1 MKRVTIK
8 DLADLLQISTS
19 TVSRA
24 LSNHPD
30 ISDAVKKR
38 VKEAAETFNY
48 IPNDFAI
55 NFRKKSTK
63 VIGLIIPKMSMF
75 FVPSIIEGISA
86 KLNKEGYQFF
96 ILSSE
101 ESLEIEKEHLQTCAN
116 SRVDGV
122 LVSLTAQTQNFDH
135 FKKLD
140 DLGIPIVIFDKT
152 LAEQKYDQVTF
163 NNEKDSEECAKK
175 LVAKNCKKILAIFGN
190 KDLEITEKRRK
201 SFLAYLEQFPEVS
214 CKSVF
219 CDSAEMVK
227 EKLEILLEYESFDG
241 VFAMSD
247 ETLAGLNY
255 ALKIKQLS
263 AKKFHIIAISEGI
276 FPKYL
281 NPHYEFEKND
291 GIKMGM
297 LAANVLLEKIKKSDY
312 KTTSNTY
319 YI

>member
-1 MKRVTIK
+1 MKRITIK

-75 FVPSIIEGISA
+75 FIPSIIEGISA
-86 KLNKEGYQFF
+86 KFNKEGYKFF

-101 ESLEIEKEHLQTCAN
+101 ESLEIEKKNLQTCAN

-122 LVSLTAQTQNFDH
+122 LISLTSKTQDFAH

-140 DLGIPIVIFDKT
+140 DLGIPVVLFDKS
-152 LAEQKYDQVTF
+152 LSEQKYDQVVF
-163 NNEKDSEECAKK
+163 NNEKDAEECAKK
-175 LVAKNCKKILAIFGN
+175 LVHYQCKNILAIFGD
-190 KDLEITEKRRK
+190 KDLEITEKRKK
-201 SFLAYLEQFPEVS
+201 SFENYLNNYSEINY
-214 CKSVF
+214 KSIF

-227 EKLEILLEYESFDG
+227 EKLEIILEYEKFDG
-241 VFAMSD
+241 IFAMSD

-255 ALKIKQLS
+255 ALKIRGLS
-263 AKKFHIIAISEGI
+263 AKPYKIIAISEGI

-281 NPHYEFEKND
+281 NPHYEFIKND
-291 GIKMGM
+291 GVKMGM
-297 LAANVLLEKIKKSDY
+297 MAASILLEKIKNSDY
-312 KTTSNTY
+312 KNFNTY

>member
-1 MKRVTIK
+1 MKRITIK

-75 FVPSIIEGISA
+75 FIPSIIEGISA
-86 KLNKEGYQFF
+86 KFNKEGYQFF

-101 ESLEIEKEHLQTCAN
+101 ESLEIEKENLQTCAN

-122 LVSLTAQTQNFDH
+122 LISLTSKTQDFAH

-140 DLGIPIVIFDKT
+140 DLGIPVVLFDKS
-152 LAEQKYDQVTF
+152 LSEQKYDQVVF
-163 NNEKDSEECAKK
+163 NNEKDAEECAKK
-175 LVAKNCKKILAIFGN
+175 LVHYQCKNILAIFGD
-190 KDLEITEKRRK
+190 KDLEITEKRKK
-201 SFLAYLEQFPEVS
+201 SFQNYLNNYSEINY
-214 CKSVF
+214 KSIF
-219 CDSAEMVK
+219 CNSAEMVK
-227 EKLEILLEYESFDG
+227 EKLEIILEYEKFDG
-241 VFAMSD
+241 IFAMSD

-255 ALKIKQLS
+255 ALKIRGLS
-263 AKKFHIIAISEGI
+263 AKPYKIIAISEGI

-281 NPHYEFEKND
+281 NPHYEFIKND

-297 LAANVLLEKIKKSDY
+297 MASSILLEKIKNSDY
-312 KTTSNTY
+312 KNFNTY

>member
-1 MKRVTIK
+1 MKRITIK

-55 NFRKKSTK
+55 NFRKKSSK

-75 FVPSIIEGISA
+75 FIPSIIEGISA
-86 KLNKEGYQFF
+86 KFNKEGYQFF

-101 ESLEIEKEHLQTCAN
+101 ESLEIEKENLQTCAN

-122 LVSLTAQTQNFDH
+122 LISLTSKTQDFAH

-140 DLGIPIVIFDKT
+140 DLGIPVVLFDKS
-152 LAEQKYDQVTF
+152 LSEQKYDQVVF
-163 NNEKDSEECAKK
+163 NNEKDAEECAKK
-175 LVAKNCKKILAIFGN
+175 LVHYQCKNILAIFGD

-201 SFLAYLEQFPEVS
+201 SFENYLNNYSEINY
-214 CKSVF
+214 KSIF

-227 EKLEILLEYESFDG
+227 EKLEIILEYEKFDG
-241 VFAMSD
+241 IFAMSD
-247 ETLAGLNY
+247 ETLAGLNF
-255 ALKIKQLS
+255 ALKIKGLS
-263 AKKFHIIAISEGI
+263 AKPYKIIAISEGI

-281 NPHYEFEKND
+281 NPHYEFIKND

-297 LAANVLLEKIKKSDY
+297 MAASILLEKIKNSDY
-312 KTTSNTY
+312 KNFNTY

>member
-1 MKRVTIK
+1 MKRITIK

-75 FVPSIIEGISA
+75 FIPSIIEGISA
-86 KLNKEGYQFF
+86 KFNKEGYQFF

-101 ESLEIEKEHLQTCAN
+101 ESLEIEKENLQTCAN

-122 LVSLTAQTQNFDH
+122 LISLTSKTQDFAH

-140 DLGIPIVIFDKT
+140 DLGIPVVLFDKS
-152 LAEQKYDQVTF
+152 LSEQKYDQVVF
-163 NNEKDSEECAKK
+163 NNEKDAEECAKK
-175 LVAKNCKKILAIFGN
+175 LVHYQCKNILAIFGD

-201 SFLAYLEQFPEVS
+201 SFENYLNNYSEINY
-214 CKSVF
+214 KSIF

-227 EKLEILLEYESFDG
+227 EKLEIILEYEKFDG
-241 VFAMSD
+241 IFAMSD

-255 ALKIKQLS
+255 ALKIRGLS
-263 AKKFHIIAISEGI
+263 AKPYKIIAISEGI

-281 NPHYEFEKND
+281 NPHYEFIKNY

-297 LAANVLLEKIKKSDY
+297 IVASILLEKIKNSDY
-312 KTTSNTY
+312 KNFNTY

>member
-1 MKRVTIK
+1 MKRITIK

-55 NFRKKSTK
+55 NFRKKSSK

-75 FVPSIIEGISA
+75 FIPSIIEGISA
-86 KLNKEGYQFF
+86 KFNKEGYQFF

-101 ESLEIEKEHLQTCAN
+101 ESLEIEKENLQTCAN

-122 LVSLTAQTQNFDH
+122 LISLTSKTQDFAH

-140 DLGIPIVIFDKT
+140 DLGIPVVLFDKS
-152 LAEQKYDQVTF
+152 LSEQKYDQVVF
-163 NNEKDSEECAKK
+163 NNEKDAEECAKK
-175 LVAKNCKKILAIFGN
+175 LVHYQCKNILAIFGD
-190 KDLEITEKRRK
+190 KDLEITEKRKK
-201 SFLAYLEQFPEVS
+201 SFENYLNNYSEINY
-214 CKSVF
+214 KSIF

-227 EKLEILLEYESFDG
+227 EKLEIILEYEKFDG
-241 VFAMSD
+241 IFAMSD

-255 ALKIKQLS
+255 ALKIRGLS
-263 AKKFHIIAISEGI
+263 AKPYRIIAISEGI

-281 NPHYEFEKND
+281 NPHYEFIKND

-297 LAANVLLEKIKKSDY
+297 MASSILLEKIKNSDY
-312 KTTSNTY
+312 KNFNTY

>member
-1 MKRVTIK
+1 MKRTTIK
-8 DLADLLQISTS
+8 DLADLLQVSTS
-19 TVSRA
+19 TISRA

-38 VKEAAETFNY
+38 VKEAAEAFNY

-55 NFRKKSTK
+55 NFRKKSSK

-96 ILSSE
+96 MLSSE
-101 ESLEIEKEHLQTCAN
+101 ESVEIEKENLQTCAN

-122 LVSLTAQTQNFDH
+122 LISLTSQTQNFEH

-140 DLGIPIVIFDKT
+140 DLGVPIVVFDKS
-152 LAEQKYDQVTF
+152 LSEEKFDQVIF
-163 NNEKDSEECAKK
+163 NNEKDAEECAKN
-175 LVAKNCKKILAIFGN
+175 LVKNNCKNILAIFGN
-190 KDLEITEKRRK
+190 NDLEITEKRRK
-201 SFLAYLEQFPEVS
+201 SFMAFLENYPDIK
-214 CKSVF
+214 CKSIF
-219 CDSAEMVK
+219 CDSAEQVK
-227 EKLEILLEYESFDG
+227 DKLDIILEYETFDG
-241 VFAMSD
+241 IFAMSD

-255 ALKIKQLS
+255 ALKLKGIS
-263 AKKFHIIAISEGI
+263 AKQFKVVAISEGI

-291 GIKMGM
+291 GMKMGM
-297 LAANVLLEKIKKSDY
+297 MAANILLEKIKNPEKKSA
-312 KTTSNTY
+312 NTY

>member
-1 MKRVTIK
+1 MKRITIK

-75 FVPSIIEGISA
+75 FIPSIIEGISA
-86 KLNKEGYQFF
+86 KFNKEGYQFF

-101 ESLEIEKEHLQTCAN
+101 ESLEIEKENLQTCAN

-122 LVSLTAQTQNFDH
+122 LISLTSKTQDFAH

-140 DLGIPIVIFDKT
+140 DLGIPVVLFDKS
-152 LAEQKYDQVTF
+152 LSEQKYDQVVF
-163 NNEKDSEECAKK
+163 NNEKDAEECAKK
-175 LVAKNCKKILAIFGN
+175 LVHYQCKNILAIFGD

-201 SFLAYLEQFPEVS
+201 SFENYLNNYTEINY
-214 CKSVF
+214 KSIF

-227 EKLEILLEYESFDG
+227 EKLEIILEYEKFDG
-241 VFAMSD
+241 IFAMSD

-255 ALKIKQLS
+255 ALKIRGLS
-263 AKKFHIIAISEGI
+263 AKPYKIIAISEGI

-281 NPHYEFEKND
+281 NPHYEFIKND

-297 LAANVLLEKIKKSDY
+297 MASSILLEKIKNSDY
-312 KTTSNTY
+312 KNFNTY

>member
-1 MKRVTIK
+1 MKRTTIK

-38 VKEAAETFNY
+38 VKETAETFNY
-48 IPNDFAI
+48 VPNDFAI
-55 NFRKKSTK
+55 NFRKKSSK

-75 FVPSIIEGISA
+75 FIPSIIEGISA

-96 ILSSE
+96 MLSSE
-101 ESLEIEKEHLQTCAN
+101 ESLEIEKENLQTCAN

-122 LVSLTAQTQNFDH
+122 LISLTAQTQNFEH

-140 DLGIPIVIFDKT
+140 DLGIPLVVFDKS
-152 LAEQKYDQVTF
+152 LSEDKYDQVIF
-163 NNEKDSEECAKK
+163 NNEKDAEVCAKK
-175 LVAKNCKKILAIFGN
+175 LVDHNCKKILAIFGN
-190 KDLEITEKRRK
+190 KDLEITGKREK
-201 SFLAYLEQFPEVS
+201 SFMSYLEKYPDVE
-214 CKSVF
+214 CKSLF
-219 CDSAEMVK
+219 CDSAEQVK
-227 EKLEILLEYESFDG
+227 DKLEIILEYEDFDG
-241 VFAMSD
+241 IFAMSD
-247 ETLAGLNY
+247 ETLAGINY
-255 ALKIKQLS
+255 ALKVKELS
-263 AKKFHIIAISEGI
+263 AKKYKVIAISEGI

-281 NPHYEFEKND
+281 NPYFEFEKND

-297 LAANVLLEKIKKSDY
+297 MAANILLEKIKNPENKSA
-312 KTTSNTY
+312 NTY

>member
-1 MKRVTIK
+1 MKRITIK
-8 DLADLLQISTS
+8 DLADILQISTS

-30 ISDAVKKR
+30 ISDAVKRR

-48 IPNDFAI
+48 VPNDFAI
-55 NFRKKSTK
+55 NFRKKSSK

-75 FVPSIIEGISA
+75 FIPSIIEGVFTQ
-86 KLNKEGYQFF
+86 LNKEGYQLFM
-96 ILSSE
+96 LSSE
-101 ESLEIEKEHLQTCAN
+101 ESLEIEKENLQTCAN

-122 LVSLTAQTQNFDH
+122 LISLTSQTQNFNH

-140 DLGIPIVIFDKT
+140 DLGIPVVVFDKS
-152 LAEQKYDQVTF
+152 LSESKYDQVVF
-163 NNEKDSEECAKK
+163 NNEKDAENCAKR
-175 LVAKNCKKILAIFGN
+175 LVDYNCKKILAIFGN

-201 SFLAYLEQFPEVS
+201 SFSEYLEKYPDIN
-214 CKSVF
+214 CKSIF

-227 EKLEILLEYESFDG
+227 EKLEIILEYETFDG
-241 VFAMSD
+241 IFAMSD

-255 ALKIKQLS
+255 ALKIKNIS
-263 AKKFHIIAISEGI
+263 EKSFKIIAISEGI

-281 NPHYEFEKND
+281 NPHYEYEKTD
-291 GIKMGM
+291 GLKMGM
-297 LAANVLLEKIKKSDY
+297 TAANILLEKIKNAD
-312 KTTSNTY
+312 NRMFNIY

>member
-1 MKRVTIK
+1 MKRITIK

-75 FVPSIIEGISA
+75 FIPSIIEGIST
-86 KLNKEGYQFF
+86 KFNKEGYQFF

-101 ESLEIEKEHLQTCAN
+101 ESLEIEKENLQTCAN

-122 LVSLTAQTQNFDH
+122 LISLTSKTQDFAH

-140 DLGIPIVIFDKT
+140 DLGIPVVLFDKS
-152 LAEQKYDQVTF
+152 LSEQKYDQVVF
-163 NNEKDSEECAKK
+163 NNEKDAEECAKK
-175 LVAKNCKKILAIFGN
+175 LVHYQCKNILAIFGD

-201 SFLAYLEQFPEVS
+201 SFENYLNNYSEINY
-214 CKSVF
+214 KSIF

-227 EKLEILLEYESFDG
+227 EKLEIILEYEKFDG
-241 VFAMSD
+241 IFAMSD

-255 ALKIKQLS
+255 ALKIRGLS
-263 AKKFHIIAISEGI
+263 AKPYRIIAISEGI

-281 NPHYEFEKND
+281 NPHYEFIKND

-297 LAANVLLEKIKKSDY
+297 MAASILLEKIKNSDY
-312 KTTSNTY
+312 KNFNTY

>member
-1 MKRVTIK
+1 MKRITIK

-75 FVPSIIEGISA
+75 FIPSIIEGISA
-86 KLNKEGYQFF
+86 KFNKEGYKFF

-101 ESLEIEKEHLQTCAN
+101 ESLEIEKENLQTCAN

-122 LVSLTAQTQNFDH
+122 LISLTSKTQDFAH

-140 DLGIPIVIFDKT
+140 DLGIPVVLFDKS
-152 LAEQKYDQVTF
+152 LSEQKYDQVVF
-163 NNEKDSEECAKK
+163 NNEKDAEECAKK
-175 LVAKNCKKILAIFGN
+175 LVHYQCKNILAIFGD
-190 KDLEITEKRRK
+190 KDLEITEKRKK
-201 SFLAYLEQFPEVS
+201 SFENYLNNYSEINY
-214 CKSVF
+214 KSIF

-227 EKLEILLEYESFDG
+227 EKLEIILEYENFDG
-241 VFAMSD
+241 IFAMSD

-255 ALKIKQLS
+255 ALKIRGLS
-263 AKKFHIIAISEGI
+263 AKPYKIIAISEGI

-281 NPHYEFEKND
+281 NPHYEFIKND

-297 LAANVLLEKIKKSDY
+297 MASSILLEKIKNSDY
-312 KTTSNTY
+312 KNFNTY

>member
-1 MKRVTIK
+1 MKRITIK

-48 IPNDFAI
+48 VPNDFAI

-75 FVPSIIEGISA
+75 FIPSIIEGISA
-86 KLNKEGYQFF
+86 KFNKEGYQFF

-101 ESLEIEKEHLQTCAN
+101 ESLEIEKENLQTCAN

-122 LVSLTAQTQNFDH
+122 LISLTSKTQDFAH

-140 DLGIPIVIFDKT
+140 DLGIPVVLFDKS
-152 LAEQKYDQVTF
+152 LSEQKYDQVVF
-163 NNEKDSEECAKK
+163 NNEKDAEECAKK
-175 LVAKNCKKILAIFGN
+175 LVHYQCKNILAIFGD
-190 KDLEITEKRRK
+190 KDLEITEKRKK
-201 SFLAYLEQFPEVS
+201 SFENYLNNYSEINY
-214 CKSVF
+214 KSIF

-227 EKLEILLEYESFDG
+227 EKLEIILEYEKFDG
-241 VFAMSD
+241 IFAMSD

-255 ALKIKQLS
+255 ALKIRGLS
-263 AKKFHIIAISEGI
+263 AKPYRIIAISEGI

-281 NPHYEFEKND
+281 NPHYEFIKND

-297 LAANVLLEKIKKSDY
+297 MAASILLEKIKNSDY
-312 KTTSNTY
+312 KNFNTY

>member
-1 MKRVTIK
+1 MKRITIK
-8 DLADLLQISTS
+8 DLAEMLNISVS

-30 ISDAVKKR
+30 ISDAVKAR
-38 VKEAAETFNY
+38 VKEAAEIFNY
-48 IPNDFAI
+48 VPNDFAI
-55 NFRKKSTK
+55 NFRKKTTK
-63 VIGLIIPKMSMF
+63 MIGLIIPKMSMF
-75 FVPSIIEGISA
+75 FIPSIIEGISA
-86 KLNKEGYQFF
+86 KFNKEGYKFF

-101 ESLEIEKEHLQTCAN
+101 ESLEIEKENLQTCAN

-122 LVSLTAQTQNFDH
+122 LISLTSKTQDFAH

-140 DLGIPIVIFDKT
+140 DLGIPVVLFDKS
-152 LAEQKYDQVTF
+152 LSEQKYDQVVF
-163 NNEKDSEECAKK
+163 NNEKDAEECAKK
-175 LVAKNCKKILAIFGN
+175 LVHYQCKNILAIFGD

-201 SFLAYLEQFPEVS
+201 SFENYLNNYSEINY
-214 CKSVF
+214 KSIF

-227 EKLEILLEYESFDG
+227 EKLEIILEYEKFDG
-241 VFAMSD
+241 IFAMSD

-255 ALKIKQLS
+255 ALKIRGLS
-263 AKKFHIIAISEGI
+263 AKPYKIIAISEGI

-281 NPHYEFEKND
+281 NPHYEFIKND

-297 LAANVLLEKIKKSDY
+297 MAASILLEKIKNSDY
-312 KTTSNTY
+312 KNFNTY

>member
-1 MKRVTIK
+1 MKRITIK

-75 FVPSIIEGISA
+75 FIPSIIEGISA
-86 KLNKEGYQFF
+86 KFNKEGYQFF

-101 ESLEIEKEHLQTCAN
+101 ESLEIEKENLQTCAN

-122 LVSLTAQTQNFDH
+122 LISLTSKTQDFAH

-140 DLGIPIVIFDKT
+140 DLGIPVVLFDKS
-152 LAEQKYDQVTF
+152 LSEQKYDQVVF
-163 NNEKDSEECAKK
+163 NNEKDAEECAKK
-175 LVAKNCKKILAIFGN
+175 LVHYQCKNILAIFGD
-190 KDLEITEKRRK
+190 KDLEITEKRKK
-201 SFLAYLEQFPEVS
+201 SFENYLNNYSEINY
-214 CKSVF
+214 KSIF

-227 EKLEILLEYESFDG
+227 EKLEIILEYEKFDG
-241 VFAMSD
+241 IFAMSD

-255 ALKIKQLS
+255 ALKIRGLS
-263 AKKFHIIAISEGI
+263 AKPYRIIAISEGI

-281 NPHYEFEKND
+281 NPHYEFIKND
-291 GIKMGM
+291 GVKMGM
-297 LAANVLLEKIKKSDY
+297 MAASILLEKIKNSDY
-312 KTTSNTY
+312 KNFNTY

>member
-1 MKRVTIK
+1 MKRITIK

-75 FVPSIIEGISA
+75 FIPSIIEGIST
-86 KLNKEGYQFF
+86 KFNKEGYQFF

-101 ESLEIEKEHLQTCAN
+101 ESLEIEKENLQTCAN

-122 LVSLTAQTQNFDH
+122 LISLTSKTQDFAH

-140 DLGIPIVIFDKT
+140 DLGIPVVLFDKS
-152 LAEQKYDQVTF
+152 LSEQKYDQVVF
-163 NNEKDSEECAKK
+163 NNEKDAEECAKK
-175 LVAKNCKKILAIFGN
+175 LVHYQCKNILAIFGD

-201 SFLAYLEQFPEVS
+201 SFENYLNNYSEINY
-214 CKSVF
+214 KSIF

-227 EKLEILLEYESFDG
+227 EKLEIILEYEKFDG
-241 VFAMSD
+241 IFAMSD

-255 ALKIKQLS
+255 ALKIRGLS
-263 AKKFHIIAISEGI
+263 AKPYKIIAISEGI

-281 NPHYEFEKND
+281 NPHYEFIKND
-291 GIKMGM
+291 GVKMGM
-297 LAANVLLEKIKKSDY
+297 MASSILLEKIKNSDY
-312 KTTSNTY
+312 KNFNTY

>member
-1 MKRVTIK
+1 MKRITIK

-55 NFRKKSTK
+55 NFRKKSSK

-75 FVPSIIEGISA
+75 FIPSIIEGISA
-86 KLNKEGYQFF
+86 KFNKEGYKFF

-101 ESLEIEKEHLQTCAN
+101 ESLEIEKENLQTCAN

-122 LVSLTAQTQNFDH
+122 LISLTSKTQDFAH

-140 DLGIPIVIFDKT
+140 DLGIPVVLFDKS
-152 LAEQKYDQVTF
+152 LSEQKYDQVVF
-163 NNEKDSEECAKK
+163 NNEKDAEECAKK
-175 LVAKNCKKILAIFGN
+175 LVHYQCKNILAIFGD

-201 SFLAYLEQFPEVS
+201 SFENYLNNHSEINY
-214 CKSVF
+214 KSIF

-227 EKLEILLEYESFDG
+227 EKLEIILEYEKFDG
-241 VFAMSD
+241 IFAMSD

-255 ALKIKQLS
+255 ALKIRGLS
-263 AKKFHIIAISEGI
+263 AKPYKIIAISEGI

-281 NPHYEFEKND
+281 NPHYEFIKND

-297 LAANVLLEKIKKSDY
+297 MAASILLEKIKNSDY
-312 KTTSNTY
+312 KNFNTY

>member
-1 MKRVTIK
+1 MKRTTIK

-30 ISDAVKKR
+30 ISDAVKAR

-75 FVPSIIEGISA
+75 FIPSIIEGISA
-86 KLNKEGYQFF
+86 KLSKEGYHFF
-96 ILSSE
+96 MLSSE
-101 ESLEIEKEHLQTCAN
+101 ESLEIEKENLQTCAN
-116 SRVDGV
+116 SRVDGILMSV
-122 LVSLTAQTQNFDH
+122 TSQTQNLEH
-135 FKKLD
+135 LKKID
-140 DLGIPIVIFDKT
+140 DLEIPVVIFDKS
-152 LAEQKYDQVTF
+152 LPQEKYDQISF
-163 NNEKDSEECAKK
+163 NNEKDAENAAKK
-175 LVAKNCKKILAIFGN
+175 LIENGCKNILAIFGN
-190 KDLEITEKRRK
+190 ERLEITEKRAK
-201 SFLAYLEQFPEVS
+201 SFLEIINKHPEIN
-214 CKSVF
+214 CKIIY
-219 CDSAEMVK
+219 CDSAEQVK
-227 EKLEILLEYESFDG
+227 DKLEIILEYEKFDG
-241 VFAMSD
+241 IFAMSD

-255 ALKIKQLS
+255 ALKIKELS
-263 AKKFHIIAISEGI
+263 AKSYKIIAISEGI

-291 GIKMGM
+291 GFKMGM
-297 LAANVLLEKIKKSDY
+297 FAANILLEKIKNPEKKSV
-312 KTTSNTY
+312 NTY

>member
-1 MKRVTIK
+1 MKRITIK

-55 NFRKKSTK
+55 NFRKKSSK

-75 FVPSIIEGISA
+75 FIPSIIEGISA
-86 KLNKEGYQFF
+86 KFNKEGYQFF

-101 ESLEIEKEHLQTCAN
+101 ESLEIEKENLQTCAN

-122 LVSLTAQTQNFDH
+122 LISLTSKTQDFAH

-140 DLGIPIVIFDKT
+140 DLGIPVVLFDKS
-152 LAEQKYDQVTF
+152 LSEQKYDQVVF
-163 NNEKDSEECAKK
+163 NNEKDAEECAKK
-175 LVAKNCKKILAIFGN
+175 LVHYQCKNILAIFGD
-190 KDLEITEKRRK
+190 KDLEITEKRKK
-201 SFLAYLEQFPEVS
+201 SFQNYLNNYSEINY
-214 CKSVF
+214 KSIF

-227 EKLEILLEYESFDG
+227 EKLEIILEYEKFDG
-241 VFAMSD
+241 IFAMSD

-255 ALKIKQLS
+255 ALKIRGLS
-263 AKKFHIIAISEGI
+263 AKPYKIIAISEGI

-281 NPHYEFEKND
+281 NPHYEFIKND

-297 LAANVLLEKIKKSDY
+297 MAASILLEKIKNSDY
-312 KTTSNTY
+312 KNFNTY

>member
-1 MKRVTIK
+1 MKRITIK

-75 FVPSIIEGISA
+75 FIPSIIEGISA
-86 KLNKEGYQFF
+86 KFNKEGYQFF

-101 ESLEIEKEHLQTCAN
+101 ESLEIEKENLQTCAN

-122 LVSLTAQTQNFDH
+122 LISLTSKTQDFAH

-140 DLGIPIVIFDKT
+140 DLGIPVVLFDKS
-152 LAEQKYDQVTF
+152 LSEQKYDQVVF
-163 NNEKDSEECAKK
+163 NNEKDAEECAKK
-175 LVAKNCKKILAIFGN
+175 LVHYQCKNILAIFGD

-201 SFLAYLEQFPEVS
+201 SFENYLNNYSEINY
-214 CKSVF
+214 KSIF

-227 EKLEILLEYESFDG
+227 EKLEIILEYEKFDG
-241 VFAMSD
+241 IFAMSD

-255 ALKIKQLS
+255 ALKIRGLS
-263 AKKFHIIAISEGI
+263 AKPYKIIAISEGI

-281 NPHYEFEKND
+281 NPHYEFIKND

-297 LAANVLLEKIKKSDY
+297 MAASILLEKIKNSDY
-312 KTTSNTY
+312 KNFNTY

>member
-1 MKRVTIK
+1 MKRITIK

-75 FVPSIIEGISA
+75 FIPSIIEGISA
-86 KLNKEGYQFF
+86 KFNKEGYQFF

-101 ESLEIEKEHLQTCAN
+101 ESLEIEKENLQTCAN

-122 LVSLTAQTQNFDH
+122 LISLTSKTQDFAH

-140 DLGIPIVIFDKT
+140 DLGIPVVLFDKS
-152 LAEQKYDQVTF
+152 LSEQKYDQVVF
-163 NNEKDSEECAKK
+163 NNEKDAEECAKK
-175 LVAKNCKKILAIFGN
+175 LVNYQCKNILAIFGD

-201 SFLAYLEQFPEVS
+201 SFENYLNNHSEINY
-214 CKSVF
+214 KSIF

-227 EKLEILLEYESFDG
+227 EKLEIILEYEKFDG
-241 VFAMSD
+241 IFAMSD

-255 ALKIKQLS
+255 ALKIRGLS
-263 AKKFHIIAISEGI
+263 AKPYKIIAISEGI

-281 NPHYEFEKND
+281 NPHYEFIKND

-297 LAANVLLEKIKKSDY
+297 MASSILLEKIKNSDY
-312 KTTSNTY
+312 KNFNTY

>member
-1 MKRVTIK
+1 MKRITIK
-8 DLADLLQISTS
+8 DLAEMLNISVS

-30 ISDAVKKR
+30 ISDAVKVR

-48 IPNDFAI
+48 VPNDFAI
-55 NFRKKSTK
+55 NFRKKSSK

-75 FVPSIIEGISA
+75 FIPSIIEGISA
-86 KLNKEGYQFF
+86 KFNKEGYQFF

-101 ESLEIEKEHLQTCAN
+101 ESLEIEKENLQTCAN

-122 LVSLTAQTQNFDH
+122 LISLTSKTQDFAH

-140 DLGIPIVIFDKT
+140 DLGIPVVLFDKS
-152 LAEQKYDQVTF
+152 LSEQKYDQVVF
-163 NNEKDSEECAKK
+163 NNEKDAEECAKK
-175 LVAKNCKKILAIFGN
+175 LVHYQCKNILAIFGD

-201 SFLAYLEQFPEVS
+201 SFENYLNNHSEINY
-214 CKSVF
+214 KSIF

-227 EKLEILLEYESFDG
+227 EKLEIILEYEKFDG
-241 VFAMSD
+241 IFAMSD

-255 ALKIKQLS
+255 ALKIRGLS
-263 AKKFHIIAISEGI
+263 AKPYKIIAISEGI

-281 NPHYEFEKND
+281 NPHYEFIKND

-297 LAANVLLEKIKKSDY
+297 MAASILLEKIKNSDY
-312 KTTSNTY
+312 KNFNTY

>member
-1 MKRVTIK
+1 MKRITIK
-8 DLADLLQISTS
+8 DLAEMLNISVS

-30 ISDAVKKR
+30 ISDAVKVR

-75 FVPSIIEGISA
+75 FIPSIIEGISA
-86 KLNKEGYQFF
+86 KFNKEGYQFF

-101 ESLEIEKEHLQTCAN
+101 ESLEIEKENLQTCAN
-116 SRVDGV
+116 LRVDGV
-122 LVSLTAQTQNFDH
+122 LISLTSKTQDFAH

-140 DLGIPIVIFDKT
+140 DLGIPVVLFDKS
-152 LAEQKYDQVTF
+152 LSEQKYDQVVF
-163 NNEKDSEECAKK
+163 NNEKDAEECAKK
-175 LVAKNCKKILAIFGN
+175 LVHYQCKNILAIFGD

-201 SFLAYLEQFPEVS
+201 SFENYLNNYSEINY
-214 CKSVF
+214 KSIF

-227 EKLEILLEYESFDG
+227 EKLEIILEYEKFDG
-241 VFAMSD
+241 IFAMSD

-255 ALKIKQLS
+255 ALKIRGLS
-263 AKKFHIIAISEGI
+263 AKPYKIIAISEGI

-281 NPHYEFEKND
+281 NPHYEFIKND

-297 LAANVLLEKIKKSDY
+297 MAASILLEKIKNSDY
-312 KTTSNTY
+312 KNFNTY

>member
-1 MKRVTIK
+1 MKRITIK

-75 FVPSIIEGISA
+75 FIPSIIEGIST
-86 KLNKEGYQFF
+86 KFNKEGYQFF

-101 ESLEIEKEHLQTCAN
+101 ESLEIEKENLQTCAN

-122 LVSLTAQTQNFDH
+122 LISLTSKTQDFAH

-140 DLGIPIVIFDKT
+140 DLGIPVVLFDKS
-152 LAEQKYDQVTF
+152 LSEQKYDQVVF
-163 NNEKDSEECAKK
+163 NNEKDAEECAKK
-175 LVAKNCKKILAIFGN
+175 LVHYQCKNILAIFGD
-190 KDLEITEKRRK
+190 KDLEITEKRKK
-201 SFLAYLEQFPEVS
+201 SFENYLNNYSEINY
-214 CKSVF
+214 KSIF

-227 EKLEILLEYESFDG
+227 EKLEIILEYEKFDG
-241 VFAMSD
+241 IFAMSD

-255 ALKIKQLS
+255 ALKIRGLS
-263 AKKFHIIAISEGI
+263 AKPYKIIAISEGI

-281 NPHYEFEKND
+281 NPHYEFIKND

-297 LAANVLLEKIKKSDY
+297 MASSILLEKIKNSDY
-312 KTTSNTY
+312 KNFNTY

>member
-1 MKRVTIK
+1 MKRITIK
-8 DLADLLQISTS
+8 DLAEMLNISVS

-30 ISDAVKKR
+30 ISDAVKAR
-38 VKEAAETFNY
+38 VKEAAEIFNY
-48 IPNDFAI
+48 VPNDFAI
-55 NFRKKSTK
+55 NFRKKTTK
-63 VIGLIIPKMSMF
+63 MIGLIIPKMSMF
-75 FVPSIIEGISA
+75 FIPSIIEGISA
-86 KLNKEGYQFF
+86 KFNKEGYKFF

-101 ESLEIEKEHLQTCAN
+101 ESLEIEKENLQTCAN

-122 LVSLTAQTQNFDH
+122 LISLTSKTQDFAH

-140 DLGIPIVIFDKT
+140 DLGIPVVLFDKS
-152 LAEQKYDQVTF
+152 LSEQKYDQVVF
-163 NNEKDSEECAKK
+163 NNEKDAEECAKK
-175 LVAKNCKKILAIFGN
+175 LVHYQCKNILAIFGD

-201 SFLAYLEQFPEVS
+201 SFENYLNNYSEINY
-214 CKSVF
+214 KSIF

-227 EKLEILLEYESFDG
+227 EKLEIILEYEKFDG
-241 VFAMSD
+241 IFAMSD

-255 ALKIKQLS
+255 ALKIRGLS
-263 AKKFHIIAISEGI
+263 AKPYKIIAISEGI

-281 NPHYEFEKND
+281 NPHYEFIKND

-297 LAANVLLEKIKKSDY
+297 MASSILLEKIKNSDY
-312 KTTSNTY
+312 KNFNTY

>member
-1 MKRVTIK
+1 MKRITIK

-55 NFRKKSTK
+55 NFRKKSSK

-75 FVPSIIEGISA
+75 FIPSIIEGISA
-86 KLNKEGYQFF
+86 KFNKEGYKFF

-101 ESLEIEKEHLQTCAN
+101 ESLEIEKENLQTCAN

-122 LVSLTAQTQNFDH
+122 LISLTSKTQDFAH

-140 DLGIPIVIFDKT
+140 DLGIPVVLFDKS
-152 LAEQKYDQVTF
+152 LSEQKYDQVVF
-163 NNEKDSEECAKK
+163 NNEKDAEECAKK
-175 LVAKNCKKILAIFGN
+175 LVHYQCKNILAIFGD

-201 SFLAYLEQFPEVS
+201 SFENYLNNYSEINY
-214 CKSVF
+214 KSIF

-227 EKLEILLEYESFDG
+227 EKLEIILEYEKFDG
-241 VFAMSD
+241 IFAMSD

-255 ALKIKQLS
+255 ALKIRGLS
-263 AKKFHIIAISEGI
+263 AKPYKIIAISEGI

-281 NPHYEFEKND
+281 NPHYEFIKND
-291 GIKMGM
+291 GVKMGM
-297 LAANVLLEKIKKSDY
+297 MAASILLEKIKNSDY
-312 KTTSNTY
+312 KNFNTY

>member
-1 MKRVTIK
+1 MKRITIK

-48 IPNDFAI
+48 VPNDFAI

-75 FVPSIIEGISA
+75 FIPSIIEGISA
-86 KLNKEGYQFF
+86 KFNKEGYKFF

-101 ESLEIEKEHLQTCAN
+101 ESLEIEKENLQTCAN

-122 LVSLTAQTQNFDH
+122 LISLTSKTQDFAH

-140 DLGIPIVIFDKT
+140 DLGIPVVLFDKS
-152 LAEQKYDQVTF
+152 LSEQKYDQVVF
-163 NNEKDSEECAKK
+163 NNEKDAEECAKK
-175 LVAKNCKKILAIFGN
+175 LVHYQCKNILAIFGD

-201 SFLAYLEQFPEVS
+201 SFENYLNNYSEINY
-214 CKSVF
+214 KSIF

-227 EKLEILLEYESFDG
+227 EKLEIILEYEKFDG
-241 VFAMSD
+241 IFAMSD

-255 ALKIKQLS
+255 ALKIRGLS
-263 AKKFHIIAISEGI
+263 AKPYKIIAISEGI

-281 NPHYEFEKND
+281 NPHYEFIKND

-297 LAANVLLEKIKKSDY
+297 MAASILLEKIKNSDY
-312 KTTSNTY
+312 KNFNTY

>member
-1 MKRVTIK
+1 MKRITIK

-75 FVPSIIEGISA
+75 FIPSIIEGISA
-86 KLNKEGYQFF
+86 KFNKEGYKFF

-101 ESLEIEKEHLQTCAN
+101 ESLEIEKENLQTCAN

-122 LVSLTAQTQNFDH
+122 LISLTSKTQDFAH

-140 DLGIPIVIFDKT
+140 DLGIPVVLFDKS
-152 LAEQKYDQVTF
+152 LSEQKYDQVVF
-163 NNEKDSEECAKK
+163 NNEKDAEECAKK
-175 LVAKNCKKILAIFGN
+175 LVHYQCKNILAIFGD
-190 KDLEITEKRRK
+190 KDLEITEKRKK
-201 SFLAYLEQFPEVS
+201 SFENYLNNYSEINY
-214 CKSVF
+214 KSIF

-227 EKLEILLEYESFDG
+227 EKLEIILEYENFDG
-241 VFAMSD
+241 IFAMSD

-255 ALKIKQLS
+255 ALKIRGLS
-263 AKKFHIIAISEGI
+263 AKPYKIIAISEGI

-281 NPHYEFEKND
+281 NPHYEFIKND
-291 GIKMGM
+291 GVKMGM
-297 LAANVLLEKIKKSDY
+297 MAASILLEKIKNSDY
-312 KTTSNTY
+312 KNFNTY

>member
-1 MKRVTIK
+1 MKRITIK

-75 FVPSIIEGISA
+75 FIPSIIEGISA
-86 KLNKEGYQFF
+86 KFNKEGYQFF

-101 ESLEIEKEHLQTCAN
+101 ESLEIEKENLQTCAN

-122 LVSLTAQTQNFDH
+122 LISLTSKTQDFAH

-140 DLGIPIVIFDKT
+140 DLGIPVVLFDKS
-152 LAEQKYDQVTF
+152 LSEQKYDQVVF
-163 NNEKDSEECAKK
+163 NNEKDAEECAKK
-175 LVAKNCKKILAIFGN
+175 LVHYQCKNILAIFGD

-201 SFLAYLEQFPEVS
+201 SFENYLNNYSEINY
-214 CKSVF
+214 KSIF

-227 EKLEILLEYESFDG
+227 EKLEIILEYEKFDG
-241 VFAMSD
+241 IFAMSD

-255 ALKIKQLS
+255 ALKIRGLS
-263 AKKFHIIAISEGI
+263 AKPYKIIAISEGI

-281 NPHYEFEKND
+281 NPHYEFIKND

-297 LAANVLLEKIKKSDY
+297 MAASILLEKIINSDY
-312 KTTSNTY
+312 KNFNTY

>member
-1 MKRVTIK
+1 MKRITIK

-75 FVPSIIEGISA
+75 FIPSIIEGISA
-86 KLNKEGYQFF
+86 KFNKEGYKFF

-101 ESLEIEKEHLQTCAN
+101 ESLEIEKENLQTCAN

-122 LVSLTAQTQNFDH
+122 LISLTSKTQDFAH

-140 DLGIPIVIFDKT
+140 DLGIPVVLFDKS
-152 LAEQKYDQVTF
+152 LSEQKYDQVVF
-163 NNEKDSEECAKK
+163 NNEKDAEECAKK
-175 LVAKNCKKILAIFGN
+175 LVHYQCKNILAIFGD
-190 KDLEITEKRRK
+190 KDLEITEKRKK
-201 SFLAYLEQFPEVS
+201 SFLAYLENHPEIT
-214 CKSVF
+214 CKSIF

-227 EKLEILLEYESFDG
+227 EKLEIILEYENFDG
-241 VFAMSD
+241 IFAMSD

-255 ALKIKQLS
+255 ALKIRGLS
-263 AKKFHIIAISEGI
+263 AKPYKIIAISEGI

-281 NPHYEFEKND
+281 NPHYEFIKND

-297 LAANVLLEKIKKSDY
+297 MAASILLEKIKNSDY
-312 KTTSNTY
+312 KNFNTY

>member
-1 MKRVTIK
+1 MKRITIK

-75 FVPSIIEGISA
+75 FIPSIIEGISA
-86 KLNKEGYQFF
+86 KFNKEGYKFF

-101 ESLEIEKEHLQTCAN
+101 ESLEIEKENLQTCAN

-122 LVSLTAQTQNFDH
+122 LISLTSKTQDFAH

-140 DLGIPIVIFDKT
+140 DLGIPVVLFDKS
-152 LAEQKYDQVTF
+152 LSEQKYDQVVF
-163 NNEKDSEECAKK
+163 NNEKDAEECAKK
-175 LVAKNCKKILAIFGN
+175 LVHYQCKNILAIFGD

-201 SFLAYLEQFPEVS
+201 SFENYLNNHSEINY
-214 CKSVF
+214 KSIF

-227 EKLEILLEYESFDG
+227 EKLEIILEYEKFDG
-241 VFAMSD
+241 IFAMSD

-255 ALKIKQLS
+255 ALKIRGLS
-263 AKKFHIIAISEGI
+263 AKPYKIIAISEGI

-281 NPHYEFEKND
+281 NPHYEFIKND

-297 LAANVLLEKIKKSDY
+297 MAASILLEKIINSDY
-312 KTTSNTY
+312 KNFNTY

>member
-1 MKRVTIK
+1 MKRITIK

-75 FVPSIIEGISA
+75 FIPSIIEGISA
-86 KLNKEGYQFF
+86 KFNKEGYQFF

-101 ESLEIEKEHLQTCAN
+101 ESLEIEKENLQTCAN

-122 LVSLTAQTQNFDH
+122 LISLTSKTQDFAH

-140 DLGIPIVIFDKT
+140 DLGIPVVLFDKS
-152 LAEQKYDQVTF
+152 LSEQKYDQVVF
-163 NNEKDSEECAKK
+163 NNEKDAEECAKK
-175 LVAKNCKKILAIFGN
+175 LVHYQCKNILAIFGD

-201 SFLAYLEQFPEVS
+201 SFENYLNNYSEINY
-214 CKSVF
+214 KSIF

-227 EKLEILLEYESFDG
+227 EKLEIILEYEKFDG
-241 VFAMSD
+241 IFAMSD

-255 ALKIKQLS
+255 ALKIRGLS
-263 AKKFHIIAISEGI
+263 AKPYKIIAISEGI

-281 NPHYEFEKND
+281 NPHYEFIKND
-291 GIKMGM
+291 GVKMGM
-297 LAANVLLEKIKKSDY
+297 MAASILLEKIKNSDY
-312 KTTSNTY
+312 KNFNTY

>member
-1 MKRVTIK
+1 MKRITIK

-75 FVPSIIEGISA
+75 FIPSIIEGISA
-86 KLNKEGYQFF
+86 KFNKEGYQFF

-101 ESLEIEKEHLQTCAN
+101 ESLEIEKENLQTCAN

-122 LVSLTAQTQNFDH
+122 LISLTSKTQDFAH

-140 DLGIPIVIFDKT
+140 DLGIPVVLFDKS
-152 LAEQKYDQVTF
+152 LSEQKYDQVVF
-163 NNEKDSEECAKK
+163 NNEKDAEECAKK
-175 LVAKNCKKILAIFGN
+175 LVHYQCKNILAIFGD

-201 SFLAYLEQFPEVS
+201 SFENYLNNYSEINY
-214 CKSVF
+214 KSIF

-227 EKLEILLEYESFDG
+227 EKLEI
-241 VFAMSD
+241 
-247 ETLAGLNY
+247 
-255 ALKIKQLS
+255 
-263 AKKFHIIAISEGI
+263 IAPG
-276 FPKYL
+276 PQ
-281 NPHYEFEKND
+281 ND
-291 GIKMGM
+291 AIWK
-297 LAANVLLEKIKKSDY
+297 ACED
-312 KTTSNTY
+312 
-319 YI
+319 

>member
-1 MKRVTIK
+1 MKRITIK
-8 DLADLLQISTS
+8 DLAEMLNISVS
-19 TVSRA
+19 TVSRV

-30 ISDAVKKR
+30 ISDAVKVR

-48 IPNDFAI
+48 VPNDFAI

-75 FVPSIIEGISA
+75 FIPSIIEGISA
-86 KLNKEGYQFF
+86 KFNKEGYQFF

-101 ESLEIEKEHLQTCAN
+101 ESLEIEKENLQTCAN

-122 LVSLTAQTQNFDH
+122 LISLTSKTQDFAH

-140 DLGIPIVIFDKT
+140 DLGIPVVLFDKS
-152 LAEQKYDQVTF
+152 LSEQKYDQVVF
-163 NNEKDSEECAKK
+163 NNEKDAEECAKK
-175 LVAKNCKKILAIFGN
+175 LVHYQCKNILAIFGD
-190 KDLEITEKRRK
+190 KDLEITEKRKK
-201 SFLAYLEQFPEVS
+201 SFENYLNNYSEINY
-214 CKSVF
+214 KSIF

-227 EKLEILLEYESFDG
+227 EKLEIILEYEKFDG
-241 VFAMSD
+241 IFAMSD

-255 ALKIKQLS
+255 ALKIRGLS
-263 AKKFHIIAISEGI
+263 AKPYKIIAISEGI

-281 NPHYEFEKND
+281 NPHYEFIKND

-297 LAANVLLEKIKKSDY
+297 MAASILLEKIKNSDY
-312 KTTSNTY
+312 KNFNTY

>member
-1 MKRVTIK
+1 MKRTTIK
-8 DLADLLQISTS
+8 DLADLLQVSTS
-19 TVSRA
+19 TISRA

-30 ISDAVKKR
+30 ISDAVKTR

-55 NFRKKSTK
+55 NFRKKSSK

-96 ILSSE
+96 MLSSE
-101 ESLEIEKEHLQTCAN
+101 ESLEIEKENLQTCAN

-122 LVSLTAQTQNFDH
+122 LISLTSQTHNFEH

-140 DLGIPIVIFDKT
+140 DLGIPIVVFDKS
-152 LAEQKYDQVTF
+152 LSEEKFDQVIF
-163 NNEKDSEECAKK
+163 NNEKDAEECAKK
-175 LVAKNCKKILAIFGN
+175 LVNHNCKNILAIFGN
-190 KDLEITEKRRK
+190 NDLEITDKRKK
-201 SFLAYLEQFPEVS
+201 SFIAYLEKYPHIN

-219 CDSAEMVK
+219 CDSAEQVK
-227 EKLEILLEYESFDG
+227 EKLDIILEYETFDG
-241 VFAMSD
+241 IFAMSD

-255 ALKIKQLS
+255 ALKLKGIS
-263 AKKFHIIAISEGI
+263 AKQFKVAAISEGI

-291 GIKMGM
+291 GMKMGM
-297 LAANVLLEKIKKSDY
+297 MAANILLEKIKNPEN
-312 KTTSNTY
+312 KTANTY